1 MTDDC
6 WFFLGVV
13 LLGLRRERQRDRE
26 RYIYIYIERERET
39 DRQRECNTRQGM
51 FKNEGNTLT
60 SFQNS
65 VLLEIKKLYKRQV
78 YKLCMRITHLYNY
91 MYNYMYN

>member
-1 MTDDC
+1 M
-6 WFFLGVV
+6 
-13 LLGLRRERQRDRE
+13 LGLRRERQRDRE
-26 RYIYIYIERERET
+26 RYIYRERERERERET
-39 DRQRECNTRQGM
+39 DRERESNTRQGM

-78 YKLCMRITHLYNY
+78 YKLCMRLHIYIITCIITCIIR
-91 MYNYMYN
+91 